1 MLLKHKVFVFQ
12 KLYRI
17 AKTYPISDLLMKLQF
32 DMVLCSFLGIKIVFS
47 WLILPVQQPEAQPGE
62 GQAFPISLSMKML
75 NKKNTTFLALLRLF
89 LFCTEMD

>member
-1 MLLKHKVFVFQ
+1 
-12 KLYRI
+12 
-17 AKTYPISDLLMKLQF
+17 
-32 DMVLCSFLGIKIVFS
+32 MVNFASAAARS
-47 WLILPVQQPEAQPGE
+47 TARE